1 MAKTPE
7 PLTRLEAELRQA
19 MGAKKC
25 WRCGCFQDT
34 VNTLLGSERIHTP
47 LHALLDEA
55 SNLFEQKRYECLGCD
70 VCWPSTAQNIAAE
83 LDPAIAEGS
92 HCATAEPEQQEGWP
106 PLPGDYRVVRFQ
118 APVAVCTLNSDH
130 LIGELATDNA
140 RGLSVIGSLH
150 TENLGIERLIRN
162 VLSNPNIRFL
172 ILCGED
178 TQRAIGHLPG
188 QSLASLLRHGVNEK
202 RRIVEAK
209 GKRPFIK
216 NLDARHIEAFRQQ
229 VQLIDH
235 IGETD
240 PARLRDLIEEAAS
253 KDPGPV
259 STMLPDAPAIPVETA
274 HTPQRLVLDPA
285 GYFVVYPDPVNRQIA
300 LEHYTNKGVL
310 DRVFTAADPSAL
322 YATVIDEGL
331 ISRLDHAAYLGR
343 ELARAEQSLLS
354 GDPYV
359 QDRAPG
365 MVQET
370 PPDKPHPDTTEK
382 PAACGCTTTKGESCD

>member
-1 MAKTPE
+1 MPKQAET
-7 PLTRLEAELRQA
+7 LARLEAELRQA
-19 MGAKKC
+19 MAAKKC
-25 WRCGCFQDT
+25 WRCGCLQDT
-34 VNTLLGSERIHTP
+34 VNALQGSEHIYTP
-47 LHALLDEA
+47 LRALLDEA
-55 SNLFEQKRYECLGCD
+55 SKLFEPKRYECLGCD
-70 VCWPSTAQNIAAE
+70 ICWPSTAQNIAAK

-130 LIGELATDNA
+130 LIGELTTNNT
-140 RGLSVIGSLH
+140 RGLSIIGSLH

-172 ILCGED
+172 MLCGED

-188 QSLASLLRHGVNEK
+188 QSLASLLRHGVDKK
-202 RRIVEAK
+202 RRIVNAK

-216 NLDARHIEAFRQQ
+216 NLDTRHIEAFRQQ
-229 VQLIDH
+229 VQLVDH

-253 KDPGPV
+253 NDPGPV
-259 STMLPDAPAIPVETA
+259 STMLPDTPALPVETA

-285 GYFVVYPDPVNRQIA
+285 GYFVVYPDPVNRQIV

-310 DRVFTAADPSAL
+310 DRVFTAANPSAL
-322 YATVIDEGL
+322 YVTVIDEGL

-370 PPDKPHPDTTEK
+370 PPGKPNPDTTEK
-382 PAACGCTTTKGESCD
+382 PAACGCRTTKR